1 MEAKT
6 SHKQYINDLKPE
18 IAKRL
23 NEAYWYIRKNTEYVN
38 QTLIAEKIGESR
50 SNFSA
55 ALNGNEKYV
64 TEGLVRRIVAS
75 FPEISREWMLT
86 GQGKMIISQEVDSYL
101 RREREKYGL
110 SLIDITEY
118 THIPLRHLKA
128 YENEEKKIPEK
139 VLEILEN
146 FFDRM
151 EYEYQHK
158 EEEGGENTSSLRSEL
173 MLSSV
178 RVPYYDV
185 DFAGEWSSAELFTQV
200 RPSFVIS
207 APDFARAEFACNLI
221 GNAIS
226 SRIKSGA
233 IIGLRK
239 IEDWKT
245 YFPTN
250 EIYGVVTKNNL
261 RTIKIVKRSAQKG
274 YLDLVPAPLP
284 EHNNP
289 PYEVET
295 IPEDYIQVFYQ
306 VVASASFERLTM

>member
-6 SHKQYINDLKPE
+6 SYKQYINDLKPE

-86 GQGKMIISQEVDSYL
+86 GQGKMIITQEVDSYL

-158 EEEGGENTSSLRSEL
+158 
-173 MLSSV
+173 
-178 RVPYYDV
+178 
-185 DFAGEWSSAELFTQV
+185 
-200 RPSFVIS
+200 
-207 APDFARAEFACNLI
+207 
-221 GNAIS
+221 
-226 SRIKSGA
+226 
-233 IIGLRK
+233 
-239 IEDWKT
+239 
-245 YFPTN
+245 
-250 EIYGVVTKNNL
+250 
-261 RTIKIVKRSAQKG
+261 
-274 YLDLVPAPLP
+274 
-284 EHNNP
+284 
-289 PYEVET
+289 
-295 IPEDYIQVFYQ
+295 
-306 VVASASFERLTM
+306 

>member
-86 GQGKMIISQEVDSYL
+86 GQGKMIITQEVDSYL

-158 EEEGGENTSSLRSEL
+158 EEEG
-173 MLSSV
+173 
-178 RVPYYDV
+178 
-185 DFAGEWSSAELFTQV
+185 GEWSSAELFTQV